1 MVGQGL
7 GSWEGLYLYVTR
19 GSMICDNFFKKHHDW
34 FKKRPRKKGTCFLSC
49 FLTEGAL
56 CLHFALGPTIYGS
69 NWRFPEVT
77 EEDHRGRAM
86 RRGLE
91 RGDLSGT
98 LGVDGEDGWIDSEG

>member
-1 MVGQGL
+1 
-7 GSWEGLYLYVTR
+7 
-19 GSMICDNFFKKHHDW
+19 MICDNFFKKHHDW